1 MSRLCIGTIL
11 NAQAAELTDDLQE
24 RGLIAPDVV
33 YHTPSQIG
41 GLESVAGAGLW
52 SPRLQRITMTMVERA
67 EAGGAAG
74 GARTLTP
81 TLTLPLTP
89 PLPLPLLPLPLYP

>member
-1 MSRLCIGTIL
+1 M

-67 EAGGAAG
+67 EAGGAIPAMC
-74 GARTLTP
+74 RPIVNLRSK
-81 TLTLPLTP
+81 
-89 PLPLPLLPLPLYP
+89 LLSK

>member
-1 MSRLCIGTIL
+1 M

-52 SPRLQRITMTMVERA
+52 SEALQRIAMTMVERG
-67 EAGGAAG
+67 EARGFCPA
-74 GARTLTP
+74 TVDL
-81 TLTLPLTP
+81 
-89 PLPLPLLPLPLYP
+89 

>member
-1 MSRLCIGTIL
+1 L

-24 RGLIAPDVV
+24 RGLIAPNVV

-52 SPRLQRITMTMVERA
+52 SEALQRIAMTMVERG
-67 EAGGAAG
+67 EARGFCPA
-74 GARTLTP
+74 TVDL
-81 TLTLPLTP
+81 
-89 PLPLPLLPLPLYP
+89 